1 MRQDI
6 ENAVINIIAKHKK
19 LDSSEITPDSLLND
33 LGLSSLDSIT
43 IVYDLE
49 EKFDVEVP
57 NETLVE
63 LRAVRD
69 IIEGIATLASEK
81 D

>member
-1 MRQDI
+1 MSQNI

-19 LDSSEITPDSLLND
+19 LDLSAITNDSLLVD
-33 LGLSSLDSIT
+33 LGLSSLDAIT

-57 NETLVE
+57 NETLAE
-63 LRAVRD
+63 LHSVQD
-69 IIEGIATLASEK
+69 IIEGIASLTSGNG
-81 D
+81 